1 MDEQEQKCVKN
12 YLAYPINKESMA
24 DHDKQVIS
32 DYYRSLSNRRWQN
45 DKRTKA
51 ERSEYFR
58 NLVKKRWQKRK
69 ETK

>member
-1 MDEQEQKCVKN
+1 MGEQKRIKQ
-12 YLAYPINKESMA
+12 YLAYPVNKESMTEQE
-24 DHDKQVIS
+24 KQVIS
-32 DYYRSLSNRRWQN
+32 DYYRSLSKRRWQN

-69 ETK
+69 ESK